1 MKLNSYKY
9 FDTTNKA
16 STICLF
22 TIKTIR
28 FTPLESS
35 AIYGGGDIDRVLI
48 PYRKGG
54 INVPSL
60 LTGFLKSLD
69 SLPHGRSLPSLFSRN
84 MQEM

>member
-1 MKLNSYKY
+1 MLEIQ
-9 FDTTNKA
+9 TT
-16 STICLF
+16 
-22 TIKTIR
+22 R

-60 LTGFLKSLD
+60 LTGFTKSLD
-69 SLPHGRSLPSLFSRN
+69 SLPHGRSLPSLLSRN
-84 MQEM
+84 MQKNVNEKRA